1 MLRGIYT
8 SASGMM
14 TDARVQRVIG
24 NNVSNVNTPGYRAQD
39 AYLSPFARAYLAR
52 TGGHAPS
59 FPVGFGG
66 MTPMGSSV
74 MGSRVAEISAREDQ
88 GRMQTTERTTDL
100 AINGPGY
107 FAVDVGGELRLTRA
121 GNFVVD
127 DEGFLA
133 TAAGHRLAGT
143 GGPIRVE
150 GASFTADGEGRV
162 RAGTE
167 QLGRIALVHPGA
179 EDVLERGY
187 DGLIRL
193 VGRDPAEG
201 LVAPEPEQ
209 GTEIL
214 QGTLELANAD
224 LVDQMTRLMST
235 FRSYGANHSAFRI
248 QDGALAEVSKIIDN
262 L

>member
-1 MLRGIYT
+1 
-8 SASGMM
+8 MM

-52 TGGHAPS
+52 TGGHDS
-59 FPVGFGG
+59 LLPVGMGR
-66 MTPMGSSV
+66 MRPMGSSV
-74 MGSRVAEISAREDQ
+74 MGSRVAEISTREDQ
-88 GRMQTTERTTDL
+88 GRMQTTQRATDL
-100 AINGPGY
+100 AVNGPGY

-127 DEGFLA
+127 GEGYLA

-143 GGPIRVE
+143 AGPLRVGGN
-150 GASFTADGEGRV
+150 SFTVDGEGRI
-162 RAGTE
+162 RAGD
-167 QLGRIALVHPGA
+167 QSVGRIALVHPGA

-187 DGLIRL
+187 DGLVRL
-193 VGRDPAEG
+193 VGRDPAGALE
-201 LVAPEPEQ
+201 APADGD

-248 QDGALAEVSKIIDN
+248 QDGALAEAAGIIDN